1 MANDEYKRNIILPT
15 GCTVN
20 VNEHRSLI
28 ELPTVVNF
36 DDGSSR
42 NDNNRSIVSWN
53 AISSAIWNGGPR
65 SFHCSSNTIPASEE
79 QNIDNNGSDKPQNQ
93 NQNQKV
99 CVLNY
104 KVPSTYD
111 GLNPEPKCFLRT
123 AIGKEQL
130 CNNGSS
136 DNNDDNDDNNN
147 HASSSSSSPS
157 SLFCDEE
164 KTVGLMTAASMQSL
178 RTASRSAGG
187 VIVDVIVT
195 AGISNARSAGAD
207 ADCFYMFPP
216 TPPSQNDKGCDD
228 DNDNDDDGGEGSCKK
243 EEENEVLLHPSK
255 KEGDKSQTNLRRR
268 RGQQQQQQQQQQH
281 EESKNPPYTPGTI
294 NTVVII
300 NAPLSAGAMVE
311 AYAIVIEAKCA
322 ACADL
327 RVTCAKSLQSLYGS
341 NIAQG
346 TGTDCA
352 VLLTPGSK
360 MKTTTS
366 NDDGTSSPSKN
377 ANNNTND
384 VVIEYA
390 GKHILLAEMV
400 GQAVRE
406 ATREAILSN
415 IYHIHGGSLIRY
427 NIYQWYRSF
436 MGILQGARPCVPPF
450 PMMPVP
456 RAPLSVIIFGLIC
469 VLASYCITPFI
480 GQSATILIAA
490 TFWDR

>member
-1 MANDEYKRNIILPT
+1 MADDEYKRSIILPT
-15 GCTVN
+15 GCKVN

-28 ELPTVVNF
+28 ELPSVVHF
-36 DDGSSR
+36 DDGSKR

-65 SFHCSSNTIPASEE
+65 SFRCSSNNIPASDE
-79 QNIDNNGSDKPQNQ
+79 QNIDNNGSDKLQ

-136 DNNDDNDDNNN
+136 SNKDGNDDDNDN
-147 HASSSSSSPS
+147 HVSSSPPPPAS
-157 SLFCDEE
+157 TSLYCDEE

-216 TPPSQNDKGCDD
+216 PPRPQNDKGCDD
-228 DNDNDDDGGEGSCKK
+228 DDDDNHGCGEGEGSCKE
-243 EEENEVLLHPSK
+243 EEENEVLLHHSK
-255 KEGDKSQTNLRRR
+255 NEGDKSQNNLRHR
-268 RGQQQQQQQQQQH
+268 RGQQKQKQH

-300 NAPLSAGAMVE
+300 NASLSAGAMVE

-327 RVTCAKSLQSLYGS
+327 RVKCAKSLQSLYGS
-341 NIAQG
+341 NLAQG

-360 MKTTTS
+360 METTTN
-366 NDDGTSSPSKN
+366 NDDGTSSPRKN
-377 ANNNTND
+377 ANENIND

-390 GKHILLAEMV
+390 GKHILLAEMI

-406 ATREAILSN
+406 ATQEAILSN

-436 MGILQGARPCVPPF
+436 ICILQGARPCVPPF

-456 RAPLSVIIFGLIC
+456 RAPISVILFGGIC

>member
-1 MANDEYKRNIILPT
+1 MADDEYKRYIILPT
-15 GCTVN
+15 GCKVN
-20 VNEHRSLI
+20 VDEHRSLI
-28 ELPTVVNF
+28 ELPSVVHF
-36 DDGSSR
+36 DDGSRR

-53 AISSAIWNGGPR
+53 ALSSAIWNGGPR
-65 SFHCSSNTIPASEE
+65 SFCCSSNTIPTSDE
-79 QNIDNNGSDKPQNQ
+79 QNIDSNNGSDKLQ

-104 KVPSTYD
+104 KMPSTYD

-136 DNNDDNDDNNN
+136 SNNNDDNHDDNDT
-147 HASSSSSSPS
+147 HVSSSLPPS
-157 SLFCDEE
+157 TSASTSLYCDEE

-195 AGISNARSAGAD
+195 AGIGNARSAGAD

-216 TPPSQNDKGCDD
+216 LPSPRSQNDKGCDD
-228 DNDNDDDGGEGSCKK
+228 NDDDNDGGGAGEGAGES
-243 EEENEVLLHPSK
+243 SG
-255 KEGDKSQTNLRRR
+255 KEGDKSQDKLRRR
-268 RGQQQQQQQQQQH
+268 RGQQKQKQKQH
-281 EESKNPPYTPGTI
+281 EEPPKNPPYTPGTI

-327 RVTCAKSLQSLYGS
+327 RVQCAKSLQSLYGS
-341 NIAQG
+341 NLAQG

-352 VLLTPGSK
+352 VLFTPGSK
-360 MKTTTS
+360 METTTN
-366 NDDGTSSPSKN
+366 NDDDDNS
-377 ANNNTND
+377 ND
-384 VVIEYA
+384 VVIEFA
-390 GKHILLAEMV
+390 GKHILLAEMI

-406 ATREAILSN
+406 ATHEAILSN

-436 MGILQGARPCVPPF
+436 IGILQGARPCVPPL

-456 RAPLSVIIFGLIC
+456 RAPISVILFGWIC

-490 TFWDR
+490 TIWDR